1 MTILRSAAVQR
12 RPAARRTARA
22 NTVRGLLLLAPFLVL
37 YLTFVGVPAAYGVW
51 LSFTDSGLMGGGLGD
66 WVGWGNYAEVL
77 SNPQFWGSVR
87 NTLWF
92 LLLTT
97 PPAVILALILA
108 VLTNRM
114 RRGRWFPRVA
124 FFAPYVM
131 PVSVLALV
139 WTWVYSPALG
149 LLTNISEALFG
160 SSPAWLSDPQWA
172 MPSIAI
178 ASIWGSL
185 GFTFVLYTA
194 GLQEIPTELYD
205 AATVDG
211 ASGWQQTWF
220 VTLPLLRRTT
230 LLVTMLELIG
240 ALKVF
245 DQIYLLTGGGPNFA
259 TRSVVGFIFDYGFT
273 SYRVGFAS
281 AASLIL
287 FVFVLVLSAAWFA
300 TSRRLSKEDGS

>member
-1 MTILRSAAVQR
+1 MTTTTSAARLR
-12 RPAARRTARA
+12 RPAARKTARA

-37 YLTFVGVPAAYGVW
+37 YLAFVGVPAAYGVW
-51 LSFTDSGLMGGGLGD
+51 LSFTDSGLMGGGLGE
-66 WVGWGNYAEVL
+66 WVGWGNYREVL
-77 SNPQFWGSVR
+77 ENPQFWGSVR

-92 LLLTT
+92 LVLTT
-97 PPAVILALILA
+97 PPAVVLALILA

-114 RRGRWFPRVA
+114 RRWRWFPRVA

-149 LLTNISEALFG
+149 LLTSVTESVFG
-160 SSPAWLSDPQWA
+160 SSPAWLSDPDWA
-172 MPSIAI
+172 MISIAI

-211 ASGWQQTWF
+211 ATGWQQTWRI
-220 VTLPLLRRTT
+220 TLPLLRRTT
-230 LLVTMLELIG
+230 LL
-240 ALKVF
+240 
-245 DQIYLLTGGGPNFA
+245 
-259 TRSVVGFIFDYGFT
+259 
-273 SYRVGFAS
+273 
-281 AASLIL
+281 
-287 FVFVLVLSAAWFA
+287 
-300 TSRRLSKEDGS
+300 